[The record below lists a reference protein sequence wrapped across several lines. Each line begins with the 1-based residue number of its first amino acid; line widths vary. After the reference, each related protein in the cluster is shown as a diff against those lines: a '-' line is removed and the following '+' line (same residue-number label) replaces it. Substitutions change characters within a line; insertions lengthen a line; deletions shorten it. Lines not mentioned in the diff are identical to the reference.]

1 MIQKISVFGAGTMGH
16 GLAETFAMNG
26 YPVRIYD
33 VSEVA
38 RKNVKDAMRAELISQ
53 RKWGYYGRPGR
64 GELGAHYGV

>member
-38 RKNVKDAMRAELISQ
+38 RTVSYTHLTLPTILR
-53 RKWGYYGRPGR
+53 
-64 GELGAHYGV
+64 V